1 MIDTETWKVG
11 IYCRLSRED
20 ELEDESK
27 SITNQREMCM
37 NWCRKSIRLMCVTC
51 FEQYGKLIVGIIV
64 VI

>member
-1 MIDTETWKVG
+1 MYIKSRFSNLKGEYMVDTETWKVG

-37 NWCRKSIRLMCVTC
+37 VLYSDYYI
-51 FEQYGKLIVGIIV
+51 
-64 VI
+64 

>member
-37 NWCRKSIRLMCVTC
+37 NWCVKNGLRVIDEYIR
-51 FEQYGKLIVGIIV
+51 YY
-64 VI
+64 